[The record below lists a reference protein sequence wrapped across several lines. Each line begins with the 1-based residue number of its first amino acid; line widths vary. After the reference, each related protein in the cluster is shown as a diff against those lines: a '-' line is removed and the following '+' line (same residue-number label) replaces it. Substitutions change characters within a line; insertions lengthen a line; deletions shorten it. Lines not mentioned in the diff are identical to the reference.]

1 MLMVSKGSKQENI
14 SNVQNLQKI
23 YLYICIYFFYG
34 TFSSHARLLITLTM
48 PRTAHFM
55 RVLRTKSE
63 IAQTTS
69 VDSSIAH
76 TLWKKKKQN

>member
-1 MLMVSKGSKQENI
+1 MYVKGSKQANI

-34 TFSSHARLLITLTM
+34 TFTCASTNYLDNATNST
-48 PRTAHFM
+48 FM